1 MPVVHHFAHG
11 PINPAVAYV
20 LAYLGSA
27 LALACTARA
36 RAATNRRRR
45 IRWLITAAF
54 ALGGGIW
61 LMHFTAMLGFDI
73 PDTPVR
79 YDAITTLVSAILA
92 IAVVGLGLG
101 LVGTGRRGFWKVV
114 LAGILTGNGV
124 AAMHYTGMTAMRVA
138 GSVGYEPQVV
148 GASVLI
154 AVVAAI
160 VALWLSVTVR
170 GRGPI
175 MLSGAIMALA
185 VCGMHYT
192 AMAALRV
199 ELVPDGAPVSGID
212 PITLVLPI
220 VVISTTAVVLLVFA
234 ALQTM
239 TEEDFAKPPVGPYRG
254 SARVAHHQRGGQDQ
268 SGFDLFAARQA
279 EQLPRQF
286 PTELD
291 DRLSYRGQ
299 RRFGVPGKL
308 DVVEPDHRDVV
319 GDLPASFFQG
329 AHGAVRHQV

>member
-11 PINPAVAYV
+11 PVNPVAAYA
-20 LAYLGSA
+20 LAFLGSLLG
-27 LALACTARA
+27 LASTARA
-36 RAATNRRRR
+36 TATGTRSRRA
-45 IRWLITAAF
+45 RWLVTAAF
-54 ALGGGIW
+54 SIGGGIW

-79 YDAITTLVSAILA
+79 YDAMTTLASAILA
-92 IAVVGLGLG
+92 IMVVGLGLG

-114 LAGILTGNGV
+114 LGGILTGNGV
-124 AAMHYTGMTAMRVA
+124 AAMHYTGMAAMRVA
-138 GSVGYEPQVV
+138 GTVEYEPQVV

-175 MLSGAIMALA
+175 LLSGAIMALA

-220 VVISTTAVVLLVFA
+220 VVIATTAVVLLVFA

-239 TEEDFAKPPVGPYRG
+239 TEEDFAKPPVGSYRG
-254 SARVAHHQRGGQDQ
+254 SARVSHHQRGGQDE

-299 RRFGVPGKL
+299 RRFGVPGQF
-308 DVVEPDHRDVV
+308 DVVEPDDRDVV
-319 GDLPASFFQG
+319 GDLPAGFFQG
-329 AHGAVRHQV
+329 AHGAVRHQI

>member
-1 MPVVHHFAHG
+1 M
-11 PINPAVAYV
+11 
-20 LAYLGSA
+20 
-27 LALACTARA
+27 
-36 RAATNRRRR
+36 AAWR
-45 IRWLITAAF
+45 
-54 ALGGGIW
+54 G
-61 LMHFTAMLGFDI
+61 
-73 PDTPVR
+73 
-79 YDAITTLVSAILA
+79 
-92 IAVVGLGLG
+92 VGR
-101 LVGTGRRGFWKVV
+101 VGK
-114 LAGILTGNGV
+114 
-124 AAMHYTGMTAMRVA
+124 
-138 GSVGYEPQVV
+138 EPQVV
-148 GASVLI
+148 GARVLS
-154 AVVAAI
+154 AVVAAM

-268 SGFDLFAARQA
+268 GGFDLFAPRQA

-299 RRFGVPGKL
+299 RRLAVPG
-308 DVVEPDHRDVV
+308 R
-319 GDLPASFFQG
+319 LPRLAP
-329 AHGAVRHQV
+329 A